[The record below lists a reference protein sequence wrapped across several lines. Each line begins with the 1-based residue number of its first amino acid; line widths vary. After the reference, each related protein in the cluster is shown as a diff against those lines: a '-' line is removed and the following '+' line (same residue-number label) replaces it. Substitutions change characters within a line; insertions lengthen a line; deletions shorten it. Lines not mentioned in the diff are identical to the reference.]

1 MANRGRR
8 EQEVTAM
15 PPQATGRETVPD
27 DTARTERHPCRSPVA
42 SEVSHDDVRREFGAR
57 WDIAAIVQGYRAN
70 LRKTGGHA
78 PVVLYGRTP
87 GELAE
92 SIRMA
97 EVSR

>member
-1 MANRGRR
+1 M
-8 EQEVTAM
+8 
-15 PPQATGRETVPD
+15 
-27 DTARTERHPCRSPVA
+27 
-42 SEVSHDDVRREFGAR
+42 RREFGAR
-57 WDIAAIVQGYRAN
+57 WDIAAIVQGYRAI